1 MPDFV
6 NYKGENIEVG
16 MQATSTSDGLISA
29 VEKVKLNGI
38 AAGANNYTHPATHPP
53 SIIAQDANNR
63 FVTDAEKIAWNAKA
77 STAVV
82 TTTVNGLMIAADK
95 SKLDGIE
102 AGATKTLVDS
112 ALSTTSTN
120 AIQNKIVNQA
130 LATKANSSDLTSH
143 TGNKSNPHSVTIAQI
158 GAAAASH
165 NHSTDNITSGTL
177 PVARGGTGQT
187 SIAGI
192 LSALG
197 LGNYGLLCSAGC
209 SNGSTPLTADV
220 ITKIPLDTFK
230 IISDSNVFTFSN
242 NGVRVNRAGTI
253 VVSGSSYIAPNA
265 SINMGTYIYKNSNE
279 IVSQYL
285 SNNVSCAVST
295 GFKIISVAA
304 GDIIYLYTRTSQNA
318 SYFGYSATTYLDI
331 FYIK

>member
-6 NYKGENIEVG
+6 NYKGENIEAG
-16 MQATSTSDGLISA
+16 MQVSTTSDGLISA
-29 VEKVKLNGI
+29 ADKVKLNGI
-38 AAGANNYTHPATHPP
+38 ATGANNYAHPATHPP
-53 SIIAQDANNR
+53 SIIVQDASNR
-63 FVTDAEKIAWNAKA
+63 FVTDTEKATWNAKA

-82 TTTVNGLMIAADK
+82 TTTTNGLMIAADK
-95 SKLDGIE
+95 SKLDGI
-102 AGATKTLVDS
+102 ATGATNTVIDTALNSTS
-112 ALSTTSTN
+112 AN
-120 AIQNKIVNQA
+120 PVQNKIINTA
-130 LATKANSSDLTSH
+130 LAAKANATDLTSH

-165 NHSTDNITSGTL
+165 NHSTDNLTSGTL

-187 SIAGI
+187 NIAGI

-209 SNGSTPLTADV
+209 SNGSTPLTADA

-295 GFKIISVAA
+295 GFKIISVAI
-304 GDIIYLYTRTSQNA
+304 GDIIYLYTRTSRNA
-318 SYFGYSATTYLDI
+318 SYFGYAATTYLDI

>member
-1 MPDFV
+1 MADFK
-6 NYKGENIEVG
+6 NYSNKDIEFDLR
-16 MQATSTSDGLISA
+16 ATTTSDGLLSSTD
-29 VEKVKLNGI
+29 KSKLDGI
-38 AAGANNYTHPATHPP
+38 VTGANNYTHPATHPAT
-53 SIIAQDANNR
+53 IITEDTTHR
-63 FVTDAEKIAWNAKA
+63 FVTDTEKSTWNGKA
-77 STAVV
+77 G
-82 TTTVNGLMIAADK
+82 TTVATTAANGLMSVADK
-95 SKLDGIE
+95 VKLDGI
-102 AGATKTLVDS
+102 ATGATNTIIDTV
-112 ALSTTSTN
+112 LSTTSTN
-120 AIQNKIVNQA
+120 PVQNKVINTA
-130 LATKANSSDLTSH
+130 LIAKANSSDLTSH

-165 NHSTDNITSGTL
+165 NHSTDNLTSGTL

-209 SNGSTPLTADV
+209 SNGSTPLTADA

-230 IISDSNVFTFSN
+230 IISDSSVFTFSN

-304 GDIIYLYTRTSQNA
+304 GDIIYLYTRASQNA
-318 SYFGYSATTYLDI
+318 SYFGYAATTYLDI